1 MRLSFKLLTAFLL
14 TSLMMLGVLVAMVYL
29 AVRNFETYL
38 GEVEQ
43 EQTRG
48 LLSDL
53 PSLYDAGL
61 GWEPLRR
68 DPSRWR
74 ELLLSHGFDILPDPE
89 RRPGEDDDR
98 GRSAGGFREPPPE
111 PPDDRRR
118 EPPPEPPDDR
128 RREPPPEPPDDRRR
142 SGGFREPPPEPPDD
156 RRRPPRR
163 RSREDRQRRGADRP
177 EDPLGLGP
185 RLSVHDVSRGYVV
198 GDGTAPEDLLLRP
211 ITIGGETVGWLGLR
225 ESQSTEAPLEAAF
238 LNRQL
243 RLLLIVG
250 GCLLLLTGLVSL
262 VVSRQVVR
270 PVRALSRAT
279 RALSGRRL
287 DTRIKVG
294 ARDELGQLA
303 ADFNQMAATIEAYE
317 QQRRNWIA
325 DIAHELRTPLA
336 VLRGEIEALQDGV
349 RELRPEA
356 LDSLHAEVVR
366 LGRLVDDLHQ
376 LTVTE
381 SASLRS
387 SPSGGPVDLGVI
399 VRDTVEQFRARFERH
414 GVEPRLDLPAGA
426 ILRGDADRLRQV
438 ISNVFENS
446 LRYGGAGPLS
456 ISASVKA
463 SHVVLRIRDAGP
475 GVPGHALPRLFE
487 RLYRVEKSRSRQLG
501 GSGLGLAICKQI
513 VEAHG
518 GEILAANSS
527 AGGLII
533 TITLPIAGV

>member
-29 AVRNFETYL
+29 AGRNFEAYL

-43 EQTRG
+43 ERTSG
-48 LLSDL
+48 LLRDL

-98 GRSAGGFREPPPE
+98 ERSAGGYREPPPE
-111 PPDDRRR
+111 RPGDR
-118 EPPPEPPDDR
+118 
-128 RREPPPEPPDDRRR
+128 
-142 SGGFREPPPEPPDD
+142 G
-156 RRRPPRR
+156 RPPRR
-163 RSREDRQRRGADRP
+163 RSREDRQDRRGPPPADPQTPAPRADSRGQRGADRP

-198 GDGTAPEDLLLRP
+198 GDGTPPEDLLLRP

-225 ESQSTEAPLEAAF
+225 QRQSTEAPLEAAF
-238 LNRQL
+238 LRRQL
-243 RLLLIVG
+243 RLLLVVG

-270 PVRALSRAT
+270 PVRALSQAT

-287 DTRIKVG
+287 DTRIEVG
-294 ARDELGQLA
+294 TRDELGQLA
-303 ADFNQMAATIEAYE
+303 ADFNQMAATIQAYE

-325 DIAHELRTPLA
+325 DVAHELRTPLA
-336 VLRGEIEALQDGV
+336 ILRGEIEALQDGV

-366 LGRLVDDLHQ
+366 LGKLVDDLHQ
-376 LTVTE
+376 LTVAE
-381 SASLRS
+381 SAPPHL
-387 SPSGGPVDLGVI
+387 SPSGGTPHQSPSGGTRTPRLEPVDLVAV
-399 VRDTVEQFRARFERH
+399 VRDTVELFRARFDRH
-414 GVEPRLDLPAGA
+414 DVDLRLDLPAEA

-438 ISNVFENS
+438 ISNVLENS
-446 LRYGGAGPLS
+446 LRYAGAGLLS
-456 ISASVKA
+456 IRASVKA
-463 SHVVLRIRDAGP
+463 SHVVLQIGDSGP
-475 GVPGHALPRLFE
+475 GVPEDALPRLFE

-518 GEILAANSS
+518 GKIRAANSA

-533 TITLPIAGV
+533 TVTLPIAGV